1 MWFRLYWN
9 WHTCNPYALEH
20 PRTIGVSALYKSRG
34 NGSEGSLKYKFSEG
48 SPQTKNI
55 NRRSGPIDIHR
66 RVVHKL
72 NNISTVGAA
81 QLIFIHRR
89 VVHKQIIYINR
100 RSGPID
106 IYSSEGC
113 PLIN

>member
-1 MWFRLYWN
+1 MIRLYWN
-9 WHTCNPYALEH
+9 WHTCIPYALEH
-20 PRTIGVSALYKSRG
+20 PRTIGVSAWYKSRG

-89 VVHKQIIYINR
+89 VVHKQIIYISIVGAAQLIYIHR
-100 RSGPID
+100 RVAH
-106 IYSSEGC
+106 
-113 PLIN
+113 